1 MSVGISVYR
10 FFTIFEFA
18 DIDGMAIEKISLYR
32 LSLIFCFFPIF
43 TIIISIKS
51 RHPIVHRTPY
61 TLDALPCV
69 LRYTTTRLG
78 NGENPKY
85 QMMSSLISQDA
96 RRKLTRA
103 CFGRLAIYRILT
115 IYFQRYINT
124 ENLLYRRTLFP
135 GISHPGGK
143 YRYFLG
149 NCQPWSAP
157 IYSTHSTAGVYSHYV
172 YCHLVCSY
180 LGPIS

>member
-1 MSVGISVYR
+1 MNTVHVHVHNVRRYFGISVYR

-85 QMMSSLISQDA
+85 KMTSSLISQDA

-124 ENLLYRRTLFP
+124 ENLLYRRTLE
-135 GISHPGGK
+135 GRKGERGEEGRGGGERK
-143 YRYFLG
+143 WRRTVKNL
-149 NCQPWSAP
+149 
-157 IYSTHSTAGVYSHYV
+157 H
-172 YCHLVCSY
+172 CHKK
-180 LGPIS
+180 IT

>member
-1 MSVGISVYR
+1 MLSLFHQVWRNYHSVMSVGISVYR

-85 QMMSSLISQDA
+85 KMTSSLISQDA

-124 ENLLYRRTLFP
+124 KNLLYRRTL
-135 GISHPGGK
+135 
-143 YRYFLG
+143 L
-149 NCQPWSAP
+149 C
-157 IYSTHSTAGVYSHYV
+157 STVT
-172 YCHLVCSY
+172 
-180 LGPIS
+180 